1 MNSFRLLD
9 LGWMGLEC
17 VIGIRDCTNGQMTVL
32 IEYSL
37 VSVFY
42 EIIGP
47 CSLDLGWM
55 GLESLCHWSPGLH
68 TNGEWWD

>member
-1 MNSFRLLD
+1 MTSVADKRGRNRT
-9 LGWMGLEC
+9 
-17 VIGIRDCTNGQMTVL
+17 GIVRCIDT
-32 IEYSL
+32 EYSL
-37 VSVFY
+37 VSLYVFY